1 MRNNSVKII
10 SNLSQW
16 FRRICRLKDVL
27 SGALATP
34 LFSEAESLM
43 QF

>member
-10 SNLSQW
+10 SILSQW
-16 FRRICRLKDVL
+16 FRRCRLKDVL

>member
-10 SNLSQW
+10 SNFGQW
-16 FRRICRLKDVL
+16 FRRRCRLKDVIP
-27 SGALATP
+27 GALATP
-34 LFSEAESLM
+34 QFRGAESLM